1 MFARMSKV
9 HLLGLV
15 GSLRRASVNRAL
27 AIAVAECLPDDTTM
41 TIYDGLGELP
51 LFNTDITPEPESA
64 ARLKAAIAGADGL
77 IVASP
82 EYNYT
87 VTGVMKNAI
96 DWATRPAATSPLR
109 GKPIGLV
116 SASIGMSGGMRAQY
130 HLRQIFVYTDSPVM
144 AQPEVLIPR
153 SNERFDAEG
162 KLIDES
168 TRLLLQKFGVA
179 MVTWVQRFR
188 PVGAAG

>member
-1 MFARMSKV
+1 MFGGMSKV
-9 HLLGLV
+9 RLLGLV

-27 AIAVAECLPDDTTM
+27 VVAVAETLPPDATL

-51 LFNTDITPEPESA
+51 LFNTDISPEPESA
-64 ARLKAAIAGADGL
+64 ARLKAAIAAADGL
-77 IVASP
+77 VVASP

-96 DWATRPAATSPLR
+96 DWATRPANTSPLR
-109 GKPIGLV
+109 GKPVGLV

-144 AQPEVLIPR
+144 SQPEVLIPR

-162 KLIDES
+162 RLTDES
-168 TRLLLQKFGVA
+168 TRELLAKFGAA
-179 MVTWVQRFR
+179 MVTWVKRFR
-188 PVGAAG
+188 PHPPA

>member
-1 MFARMSKV
+1 MFAPMSKV
-9 HLLGLV
+9 RLLGLV
-15 GSLRRASVNRAL
+15 GSLRRASVNRSL
-27 AIAVAECLPDDTTM
+27 VVAVAECLPPEATL

-51 LFNTDITPEPESA
+51 LFNTDIAPEPESA
-64 ARLKAAIAGADGL
+64 ARLKAAIASSDGL
-77 IVASP
+77 VVASP

-87 VTGVMKNAI
+87 VTGVIKNAI
-96 DWATRPAATSPLR
+96 DWATRPVATSPLR

-162 KLIDES
+162 RLTDES
-168 TRLLLQKFGVA
+168 TRVLLTKFGA
-179 MVTWVQRFR
+179 SLVTWVQRFR
-188 PVGAAG
+188 